1 MSAHL
6 AVVSDTEPHSLPG
19 ANAPSAARIPALS
32 MTLPPVG
39 PNGRTGPKVLIAE
52 DHEDS
57 RDALKTLLD
66 ALGYRV
72 HEAAN
77 GAQAV
82 EQARLHRPDL
92 ILMDMMMPQVD
103 GFQATRLLRA
113 DPAFAEVP
121 IIAITA
127 MEGAR
132 GPVLEAGCDDLV
144 AKPVDIRAFI
154 EKVRVW
160 LSSGRHA
167 AG

>member
-1 MSAHL
+1 MSASL
-6 AVVSDTEPHSLPG
+6 VTTSETEPRPLPG
-19 ANAPSAARIPALS
+19 ADAPKDARISGFPMLPPRIAAADGKPAPS
-32 MTLPPVG
+32 
-39 PNGRTGPKVLIAE
+39 VLIAE

-66 ALGYRV
+66 ALGYTV
-72 HEAAN
+72 HEASN
-77 GAQAV
+77 GSQAV

-113 DPAFAEVP
+113 DPDFQDVP

-132 GPVLEAGCDDLV
+132 APVLEAGCDDLV

-154 EKVRVW
+154 DKVRVW
-160 LSSGRHA
+160 LTAGRRTS
-167 AG
+167 

>member
-1 MSAHL
+1 MSASL
-6 AVVSDTEPHSLPG
+6 ATSTHTDPRPPRPDAPVTRLPSLSMLPPHF
-19 ANAPSAARIPALS
+19 IPAEGKE
-32 MTLPPVG
+32 PPA
-39 PNGRTGPKVLIAE
+39 VLIAE

-72 HEAAN
+72 LEACN

-103 GFQATRLLRA
+103 GFQATRILRA
-113 DPAFAEVP
+113 DPDFGEVP
-121 IIAITA
+121 IIAVTA

-132 GPVLEAGCDDLV
+132 PAVMEAGCDDLV
-144 AKPVDIRAFI
+144 TKPVDIRSFI
-154 EKVRVW
+154 DKVRVW
-160 LSSGRHA
+160 LTAGRGRA
-167 AG
+167 A